1 MTDVVHVI
9 TGLGVGGAE
18 TMLAQVAAGL
28 QARGMTQHV
37 VSLTGHDALA
47 AGLRARGVDVTILK
61 AGSAGALASG
71 FGALVRTVKELKPKV
86 LQGWMYH
93 GNIAATLAHYVCGGR
108 SERKLAWNLRASNM
122 DAARYGRLLRLG
134 GLLSGLPETI
144 VVNSEAGAA
153 FHRAR
158 GFRDSRFLVIDN
170 GVDTGKFRPNPPL
183 RQTMRAE
190 LGIAADAVVAIHVA
204 RVDPMKDHGTF
215 LSAMART
222 PAALGILVGSG
233 TDALPLPGNVR
244 ALGLRNDVARLLPAA
259 DVIASTS
266 AFGEG
271 FSNAIAEGMSAGLIP
286 VATDVGDARRI
297 VASTGAVVPAGDAA
311 AFAQAI
317 ADVVAMPAALRSEKG
332 RLARERILSHFA
344 LTSAIDSYFNLYRGM
359 VGAAAP

>member
-28 QARGMTQHV
+28 QARGMAQHV
-37 VSLTGHDALA
+37 VSLTAHDALA
-47 AGLRARGVDVTILK
+47 AGLRTRGVDVTVLK
-61 AGSAGALASG
+61 AGSVGALVSAFGALA
-71 FGALVRTVKELKPKV
+71 RTVKELKPKV

-93 GNIAATLAHYVCGGR
+93 GNVAATLAHCVCGGR
-108 SERKLAWNLRASNM
+108 GERKLAWNLRASNM
-122 DAARYGRLLRLG
+122 DTARYGRMLRLG
-134 GLLSGLPETI
+134 RMLSGLPKAI
-144 VVNSEAGAA
+144 VLNSEAGAA
-153 FHRAR
+153 FHRAH
-158 GFRDSRFLVIDN
+158 GFRDRRFLVIDN
-170 GVDTGKFRPNPPL
+170 GVDTEKFRPDPSL
-183 RQTMRAE
+183 RTTLRAE

-215 LSAMART
+215 LAAMART
-222 PAALGILVGSG
+222 PSALGILVGSG
-233 TDALPLPGNVR
+233 TQSLSLPGNVK
-244 ALGLRNDVARLLPAA
+244 ALGLRNDVARLLPVA

-297 VASTGAVVPAGDAA
+297 VGDTGAVVPARDPA

-317 ADVVAMPAALRSEKG
+317 SDVVAMPAALRAEKG
-332 RLARERILSHFA
+332 HLARERILSRFA

-359 VGAAAP
+359 IGARAP